1 MFHLLIPLTNGMKMQ
16 NLLPESIEND
26 LYRGEVRKKGD
37 LIFELL
43 YFDYLSIYPSIKL
56 LISFLINQ
64 YNYLFS
70 KIK

>member
-1 MFHLLIPLTNGMKMQ
+1 MNCIGVKLG
-16 NLLPESIEND
+16 
-26 LYRGEVRKKGD
+26 KKR
-37 LIFELL
+37 LKKIVKYSLKFEFL

-64 YNYLFS
+64 YNYLFF